1 MAATSFNGVT
11 ASIDGTAVL
20 ITSIEF
26 AGGETALVDVT
37 ASGDAYRKN
46 LAGIRS
52 PFTVTLNGHSEDGT
66 LPVAGAATSIVIA
79 NGPLAGTYAGIA
91 TSASVTGS
99 LDQPTEFTL
108 TVTEDE
114 AGGAWTPAG

>member
-11 ASIDGTAVL
+11 AQIGSTPVL

-66 LPVAGAATSIVIA
+66 LPAAGAAVTIA
-79 NGPLAGTYAGIA
+79 ITGGPLDGSYAGIA

>member
-11 ASIDGTAVL
+11 VTIDTDPVL

-52 PFTVTLNGHSEDGT
+52 PFTVTLNGHSETGL
-66 LPVAGAATSIVIA
+66 LPAAGAATSIEIA

-114 AGGAWTPAG
+114 TGGAWTPAG

>member
-11 ASIDGTAVL
+11 ATIDSTAVL

-26 AGGETALVDVT
+26 AGGDTALVDVT
-37 ASGDAYRKN
+37 ASSDVYRKN
-46 LAGIRS
+46 VAGIRS
-52 PFTVTLNGHSEDGT
+52 PFTVTLNGHSEDGS
-66 LPVAGAATSIVIA
+66 LPAAGAAGTIA
-79 NGPLAGTYAGIA
+79 ITGGPLGGSYAGIA

-108 TVTEDE
+108 TVTED
-114 AGGAWTPAG
+114 ATGGAWTPAG

>member
-11 ASIDGTAVL
+11 AQIGTTPVL
-20 ITSIEF
+20 IARIEF

-46 LAGIRS
+46 VAGIRS
-52 PFTVTLNGHSEDGT
+52 PYTVTLNGHSEDGT
-66 LPVAGAATSIVIA
+66 LPAAGAAVSIAITG
-79 NGPLAGTYAGIA
+79 GPLGGTYAGIA
-91 TSASVTGS
+91 TSSSVTGS

>member
-26 AGGETALVDVT
+26 AGGDTALVDVT

-46 LAGIRS
+46 LAGIRA

-66 LPVAGAATSIVIA
+66 LPAAGAATSIVIA

-91 TSASVTGS
+91 SSASVTGS
-99 LDQPTEFTL
+99 LDQTTEFTL

>member
-26 AGGETALVDVT
+26 AGGDTALVDVT

-46 LAGIRS
+46 LAGIRA
-52 PFTVTLNGHSEDGT
+52 PFTVTLNGHSEDGA
-66 LPVAGAATSIVIA
+66 LPAAGAVTSIVIT

-91 TSASVTGS
+91 SSASVTGS

>member
-11 ASIDGTAVL
+11 ATIDSTAVL

-66 LPVAGAATSIVIA
+66 LPAAGAAVTIA
-79 NGPLAGTYAGIA
+79 ITGGPLDGSYAGIA

>member
-1 MAATSFNGVT
+1 MAASSFNGVT
-11 ASIDGTAVL
+11 AKIGDVAVL

-46 LAGIRS
+46 VAGIRS
-52 PFTVTLNGHSEDGT
+52 PFTVTLNGHSEDST
-66 LPVAGAATSIVIA
+66 LPTAGAAVTITVA
-79 NGPLAGTYAGIA
+79 GGPLDGSYAGIA

-99 LDQPTEFTL
+99 LDQTTEFTL
-108 TVTEDE
+108 TVTEDN
-114 AGGAWTPAG
+114 AGAWTPAG

>member
-26 AGGETALVDVT
+26 AGGDTALVDVT

-52 PFTVTLNGHSEDGT
+52 PFTVTLNGHSEDGA
-66 LPVAGAATSIVIA
+66 LPAAGAVVTIA
-79 NGPLAGTYAGIA
+79 ITGGPLGGSYAGIA

-114 AGGAWTPAG
+114 TGGAWTPAG

>member
-11 ASIDGTAVL
+11 ATIDAQAVL

-26 AGGETALVDVT
+26 AGGDTALVDVT

-52 PFTVTLNGHSEDGT
+52 PFTVTLNGHSEDGY
-66 LPVAGAATSIVIA
+66 LPTAGDTTSIVIT
-79 NGPLAGTYAGIA
+79 NGPLAGTYSGIA
-91 TSASVTGS
+91 SSASVTGS

-108 TVTEDE
+108 TVTEGE
-114 AGGAWTPAG
+114 ATEWTPAG

>member
-11 ASIDGTAVL
+11 ASIDGEAVL

-26 AGGETALVDVT
+26 AGGDTALVDVT

-46 LAGIRS
+46 LAGIRA
-52 PFTVTLNGHSEDGT
+52 PFTVTLNGHSEDNK

-91 TSASVTGS
+91 SSASVTGS
-99 LDQPTEFTL
+99 LDQTTEFTL